1 MKFNAA
7 LQGIDL
13 EKNSKKKKEQNMMF
27 PHPDAFE
34 DLSEEEKQKETEKRM
49 GMHKMTVSKQLRL

>member
-7 LQGIDL
+7 LQGVDL
-13 EKNSKKKKEQNMMF
+13 GKASKKKKEQNMMF

-49 GMHKMTVSKQLRL
+49 AMHRMTVSKQLRL